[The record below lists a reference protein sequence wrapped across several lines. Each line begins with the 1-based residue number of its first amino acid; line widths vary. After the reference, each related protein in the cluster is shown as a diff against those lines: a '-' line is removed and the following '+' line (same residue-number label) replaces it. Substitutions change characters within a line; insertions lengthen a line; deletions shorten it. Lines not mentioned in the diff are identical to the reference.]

1 MKNIIVLLILN
12 NLFSQ
17 GVFPKKDRHERKE
30 TMIIWKLT
38 EELELTS
45 EQAEKFFPKHREH
58 RADIEKLKKRIE
70 NLGQEN
76 LENFDNLSSKE
87 INRIIKERQDL
98 KKKIIDIE
106 TEFIFGMENLLNS
119 KQIVLLATFKSRI
132 MNDMRAD
139 LKGKKKHKKKKKK
152 RKKSR
157 GIF

>member
-1 MKNIIVLLILN
+1 MKYIILLLVLN

>member
-1 MKNIIVLLILN
+1 MKYIIVLLFLN

-45 EQAEKFFPKHREH
+45 EQAEKFFPEHREH
-58 RADIEKLKKRIE
+58 RQNIEELREKIE
-70 NLGQEN
+70 NLGE
-76 LENFDNLSSKE
+76 ESWGNFDNINSKE
-87 INRIIKERQDL
+87 ITKIIKERQDL
-98 KKKIIDIE
+98 KKKIIDLE
-106 TEFIFGMENLLNS
+106 TEFIFSMENLLNS
-119 KQIVLLATFKSRI
+119 KQLALLATFKSRM

-152 RKKSR
+152 RKKGR
-157 GIF
+157 GMF

>member
-1 MKNIIVLLILN
+1 M
-12 NLFSQ
+12 
-17 GVFPKKDRHERKE
+17 
-30 TMIIWKLT
+30 
-38 EELELTS
+38 
-45 EQAEKFFPKHREH
+45 
-58 RADIEKLKKRIE
+58 
-70 NLGQEN
+70 
-76 LENFDNLSSKE
+76 ENFDNLSSKE

-152 RKKSR
+152 RKSR

>member
-1 MKNIIVLLILN
+1 MKNIIVFLILN
-12 NLFSQ
+12 NLFSH
-17 GVFPKKDRHERKE
+17 GVFAKKDRHERKE

>member
-76 LENFDNLSSKE
+76 LENFDNLSPKE

>member
-1 MKNIIVLLILN
+1 MKYIILLLVLN

-58 RADIEKLKKRIE
+58 RADIEKLKERIE
-70 NLGQEN
+70 KLGEEN
-76 LENFDNLSSKE
+76 WEKFDKISSNE
-87 INRIIKERQDL
+87 ITRIIKERQDL
-98 KKKIIDIE
+98 KKKIIDME
-106 TEFIFGMENLLNS
+106 TEFIFSMENLLNS
-119 KQIVLLATFKSRI
+119 KQLVLLATFKSRM

-139 LKGKKKHKKKKKK
+139 LKGKKKHKKKKRK
-152 RKKSR
+152 RKKDR

>member
-58 RADIEKLKKRIE
+58 RSDIEKLRVRIE
-70 NLGQEN
+70 NLGEEN
-76 LENFDNLSSKE
+76 WENFDKIPSKQ
-87 INRIIKERQDL
+87 ITRIIKERQDL
-98 KKKIIDIE
+98 KKKIIDTE
-106 TEFIFGMENLLNS
+106 TEFIFSMENLLNS
-119 KQIVLLATFKSRI
+119 QQLILLATFKSRM
-132 MNDMRAD
+132 MNEMRAD

-152 RKKSR
+152 RKKGR

>member
-76 LENFDNLSSKE
+76 LEDFDNLSSKE

-106 TEFIFGMENLLNS
+106 TEFIFGMENLLDS

>member
-17 GVFPKKDRHERKE
+17 GVFAKKDRHERKE

>member
-70 NLGQEN
+70 NLGEEN

-119 KQIVLLATFKSRI
+119 KQIVLLATFKSRM

>member
-1 MKNIIVLLILN
+1 MKYIIVLLFLN

-45 EQAEKFFPKHREH
+45 EQAEKFFPEHREH
-58 RADIEKLKKRIE
+58 RQNIEELREKIE
-70 NLGQEN
+70 NLGE
-76 LENFDNLSSKE
+76 ESWGNFDNINSKE
-87 INRIIKERQDL
+87 ITKIIKERQDL
-98 KKKIIDIE
+98 KKKIIDLE
-106 TEFIFGMENLLNS
+106 TEFIFRMENLLNS
-119 KQIVLLATFKSRI
+119 KQLALLATFKSRM

-152 RKKSR
+152 RKKGR